1 MEIGK
6 EESNVQNAQLS
17 MQELYGK
24 TQEPPHK
31 KVPLTENMQYS
42 DRERIH
48 AYWLSRVDGI
58 GAVTAAKLYESC
70 GSFEGI
76 YERVLYN
83 RKKLDPFIC
92 SFLGKAVKKGLEEAV
107 LLFKQRV
114 EEYDRLEE
122 QGVRF
127 ILCGEAAYPKRLMHI
142 YDKPMWLF
150 VRGMLP
156 EDAKPS
162 AAVIGARSCTPYGRQ
177 EAEYFGRI
185 LAENGVQVV
194 SGMAL
199 GIDQAGHKG
208 AMDGGGLTYAVM
220 GCGIDT
226 CYPPSGI
233 RLHARIRE
241 QGGILSEYGPGVPP
255 TASHFPIRNRIISGL
270 SDLVLVVEARK
281 RSGSLI
287 TADLALDEET
297 GMIDVNCRALTAVT
311 RLVLPYMSE
320 NSRILQFASAA
331 AFLPQPRFAVYAATK
346 AFVLSYSRALAMEL
360 KPRQICV
367 TAVCPGPVKTE
378 FFDIA
383 ETTGEIPLYK
393 RLVMAD
399 PKKVVK
405 RRCATA

>member
-107 LLFKQRV
+107 PLFKQRV

-127 ILCGEAAYPKRLMHI
+127 ILCGEAAYP
-142 YDKPMWLF
+142 
-150 VRGMLP
+150 
-156 EDAKPS
+156 
-162 AAVIGARSCTPYGRQ
+162 
-177 EAEYFGRI
+177 
-185 LAENGVQVV
+185 
-194 SGMAL
+194 
-199 GIDQAGHKG
+199 
-208 AMDGGGLTYAVM
+208 
-220 GCGIDT
+220 
-226 CYPPSGI
+226 
-233 RLHARIRE
+233 
-241 QGGILSEYGPGVPP
+241 
-255 TASHFPIRNRIISGL
+255 
-270 SDLVLVVEARK
+270 
-281 RSGSLI
+281 
-287 TADLALDEET
+287 
-297 GMIDVNCRALTAVT
+297 
-311 RLVLPYMSE
+311 
-320 NSRILQFASAA
+320 
-331 AFLPQPRFAVYAATK
+331 
-346 AFVLSYSRALAMEL
+346 
-360 KPRQICV
+360 
-367 TAVCPGPVKTE
+367 
-378 FFDIA
+378 
-383 ETTGEIPLYK
+383 
-393 RLVMAD
+393 
-399 PKKVVK
+399 
-405 RRCATA
+405 

>member
-6 EESNVQNAQLS
+6 EDSNVQNAQLS

-24 TQEPPHK
+24 IQEQPHK
-31 KVPLTENMQYS
+31 KVLLTENMQYS

-92 SFLGKAVKKGLEEAV
+92 SFLGKAMKKGLEEAV

-194 SGMAL
+194 S
-199 GIDQAGHKG
+199 
-208 AMDGGGLTYAVM
+208 
-220 GCGIDT
+220 
-226 CYPPSGI
+226 
-233 RLHARIRE
+233 
-241 QGGILSEYGPGVPP
+241 
-255 TASHFPIRNRIISGL
+255 
-270 SDLVLVVEARK
+270 
-281 RSGSLI
+281 
-287 TADLALDEET
+287 
-297 GMIDVNCRALTAVT
+297 
-311 RLVLPYMSE
+311 
-320 NSRILQFASAA
+320 
-331 AFLPQPRFAVYAATK
+331 
-346 AFVLSYSRALAMEL
+346 
-360 KPRQICV
+360 
-367 TAVCPGPVKTE
+367 
-378 FFDIA
+378 
-383 ETTGEIPLYK
+383 
-393 RLVMAD
+393 VMARGPERSTLFAD
-399 PKKVVK
+399 
-405 RRCATA
+405 ATLFELRIFS

>member
-270 SDLVLVVEARK
+270 SDAVLVVEAK
-281 RSGSLI
+281 EQSGSLI
-287 TADLALDEET
+287 TANFALEHGHSVYAVPGAVTDELSRGCNKLIFDGAGIAYTPEIMLMEWGIQVENPPANIQKKKLGLAPDLDLVYSGLDLRPENMDHIIRKTGFSAAKVCTILTELQLMGLVQET
-297 GMIDVNCRALTAVT
+297 GRKYCRV
-311 RLVLPYMSE
+311 PE
-320 NSRILQFASAA
+320 N
-331 AFLPQPRFAVYAATK
+331 
-346 AFVLSYSRALAMEL
+346 
-360 KPRQICV
+360 
-367 TAVCPGPVKTE
+367 
-378 FFDIA
+378 
-383 ETTGEIPLYK
+383 
-393 RLVMAD
+393 
-399 PKKVVK
+399 
-405 RRCATA
+405 